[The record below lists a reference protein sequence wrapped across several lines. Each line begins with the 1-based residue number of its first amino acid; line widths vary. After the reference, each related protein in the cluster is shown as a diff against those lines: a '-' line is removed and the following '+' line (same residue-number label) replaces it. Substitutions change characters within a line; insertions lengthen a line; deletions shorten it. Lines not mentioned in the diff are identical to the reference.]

1 MLDTNFLKSLL
12 SYDFFEQNK
21 QKLSKQLF
29 EEEIR
34 ELYQTISKAHEKY
47 QHDLSSDE
55 LLSLWNLENPVATKS
70 ERYEMQD
77 LVSDIEQAKAISTDI
92 VADSIETLWRRN
104 LGKNVASHGLEMS
117 EGNLDAWRKLMELV
131 DRNVDGYLP
140 DDLGEPTTLSIKEIL
155 AEEDEEGLLEFNLS
169 TLAKKIPGITRRKF
183 GIIFATP
190 ETGKTAFVLSMAIG
204 PGGYVDQGYKVMIIG
219 NEESTKDTVKRAYGT
234 ALGYTKER
242 VAEDRDS
249 ADLIFRAKMDGNL
262 IIYDAQDWDIDN
274 LEGALA
280 KHKPAAVFIDQLDK
294 ISVKGSYNAT
304 HERLGEIYRRARES
318 AKRHNCLIWGVSQA
332 SNDATGKTRVTYD
345 MMAGSK
351 IAKAAEA
358 DIIIGLGK
366 HSGSSDDAEED
377 PTRFITVSKNKIN
390 GWHNTIICNLHG
402 EVSRYVE

>member
-34 ELYQTISKAHEKY
+34 DLYQTISKAHEKY
-47 QHDLSSDE
+47 EHDLSSDE
-55 LLSLWNLENPVATKS
+55 LLSLWKLENPVATKA

-77 LVSDIEQAKAISTDI
+77 LVSDIEQASAISQDI
-92 VADSIETLWRRN
+92 AAESIETLWRRH
-104 LGKNVASHGLEMS
+104 LGKNVASHGLEMA
-117 EGNLDAWRKLMELV
+117 EGNLDSWRQLMELV
-131 DRNVDGYLP
+131 ERNADGYLP

-155 AEEDEEGLLEFNLS
+155 EEEEDEGLLQFNLS
-169 TLAKKIPGITRRKF
+169 TLGKKIPGITRRKF

-190 ETGKTAFVLSMAIG
+190 ETGKTAFVLSLAIG
-204 PGGYVDQGYKVMIIG
+204 PGGYVDQGYKVMIVG

-234 ALGYTKER
+234 ALGYTKEK

-262 IIYDAQDWDIDN
+262 IIYDAQDWDIEN

-280 KHKPAAVFIDQLDK
+280 KHKPAVVFIDQLDK
-294 ISVKGSYNAT
+294 VGIKGSYNAT

-351 IAKAAEA
+351 ISKAAEA

-366 HSGSSDDAEED
+366 HSGGSDDAEED

>member
-12 SYDFFEQNK
+12 SYDFYQENK
-21 QKLSKQLF
+21 EKLSKQLF
-29 EEEIR
+29 EEDIR
-34 ELYQTISKAHEKY
+34 DLYQVITKAHEKY
-47 QHDLSSDE
+47 EHDVSPAE
-55 LLSLWNLENPVATKS
+55 LLSLWKLENPVATKS
-70 ERYEMQD
+70 ERHEMAD
-77 LVSDIEQAKAISTDI
+77 LVEDIEQAEGISSDI
-92 VADSIETLWRRN
+92 AKDSIEHLWRRN
-104 LGKNVASHGLEMS
+104 LGKSLASFGLEIAEGNDEAFRKAMELIERNS
-117 EGNLDAWRKLMELV
+117 EGYM
-131 DRNVDGYLP
+131 P

-155 AEEDEEGLLEFNLS
+155 AEEEEEGLLEFNLS
-169 TLAKKIPGITRRKF
+169 TLHKKIPGITRRKF

-190 ETGKTAFVLSMAIG
+190 ETGKTAFVLSLALG
-204 PGGYVDQGYKVMIIG
+204 PGGYVDQGHKVLIIG
-219 NEESTKDTVKRAYGT
+219 NEESTKDTIKRAYGT

-242 VAEDRDS
+242 VADDRDK
-249 ADLIFRAKMDGNL
+249 AELIFKAKMQGSL
-262 IIYDAQDWDIDN
+262 IMYDAQDWDIDKV
-274 LEGALA
+274 EAALA

-318 AKRHNCLIWGVSQA
+318 AKRHNCVIWGISQA

-351 IAKAAEA
+351 ISKAAEA

-366 HSGSSDDAEED
+366 HSGSSDDSEED

>member
-12 SYDFFEQNK
+12 SYDFYEQNK
-21 QKLSKQLF
+21 EKLSKQLF
-29 EEEIR
+29 EDDIR
-34 ELYQTISKAHEKY
+34 ELYEVITEAHEKY
-47 QHDLSSDE
+47 QHNLSCEE
-55 LLSLWNLENPVATKS
+55 LLSLWKLNNPVATKAD
-70 ERYEMQD
+70 RHNMKD
-77 LVSDIEQAKAISTDI
+77 LVEDIEEASVISPDIAK
-92 VADSIETLWRRN
+92 DSIEHLWRRSV
-104 LGKNVASHGLEMS
+104 GKRLASYGLEIS
-117 EGNLDAWRKLMELV
+117 EGNDDAFRQALELIE
-131 DRNVDGYLP
+131 RNSEGYMP
-140 DDLGEPTTLSIKEIL
+140 DDLGEPTTLNITEIL
-155 AEEDEEGLLEFNLS
+155 AEEEEEGLLEFNLS
-169 TLAKKIPGITRRKF
+169 SLHRKIPGITRRKF

-190 ETGKTAFVLSMAIG
+190 ETGKTAFVLSLALG
-204 PGGYVDQGYKVMIIG
+204 PGGYIDQGHKVLIIG
-219 NEESTKDTVKRAYGT
+219 NEESTKDTIKRAYGT

-242 VAEDRDS
+242 VAEDREQ
-249 ADLIFRAKMDGNL
+249 AELIFNAKMQGSL
-262 IIYDAQDWDIDN
+262 VIYDAQDWDI
-274 LEGALA
+274 EKVEAALA

-294 ISVKGSYNAT
+294 ISVRGSYNAT

-318 AKRHNCLIWGVSQA
+318 AKRHNCVIWGVSQA

-351 IAKAAEA
+351 ISKAAEA